1 MFRKVGRLVYVL
13 LILIS
18 LLSLAQNALAQ
29 EPQVYVLTVKGGINP
44 AVASYVDRGLEL
56 AEGGGAVCL
65 VIKLDTPGGLDSSM
79 RAIIQGI
86 INARVPVVVYVS
98 PQGARAA
105 SAGAF
110 ITLAAHV
117 AAMAPNTNIGAA
129 HPVSLPLPGIS
140 PPEGGT
146 DTTLMDKAT
155 NDAVAYIK
163 SIAARKG
170 RNVEWAEKA
179 VRESASAT
187 EQEALELEVI
197 DLTARDLDDLL
208 AQLEGRE
215 VEVAGRTM
223 TLHTTGAAVKPIP
236 MTVVEGFLHAITD
249 PNIAYILLILGLNG
263 LIFELASPG
272 GFIAGVVGSICLL
285 LGLYAL
291 GVLSINLAGLLL
303 ILLAFVLFIADIK
316 APTHGA
322 LTAGGIISFV
332 LGSLILF
339 NTPFYAVSR
348 GLIFSVAFATAA
360 FFAFAVQA
368 ALRAQ
373 RRPVT
378 TGREGLMGEIAVA
391 RSDLDPEGTV
401 FLAGELWRAV
411 AEGGKIAAGE
421 KVRVVGIEG
430 FELKVKKET

>member
-1 MFRKVGRLVYVL
+1 
-13 LILIS
+13 LILAS
-18 LLSLAQNALAQ
+18 LLALTHEALAQ
-29 EPQVYVLTVKGGINP
+29 DPRVCVLTIKGGINP
-44 AVASYVDRGLEL
+44 AVARYVERGLEL
-56 AEGGGAVCL
+56 AEREGAVCL
-65 VIKLDTPGGLDSSM
+65 IIQLDTPGGLDSSM
-79 RAIIQGI
+79 RAVIQDI
-86 INARVPVVVYVS
+86 INARVPVVVYVW

-129 HPVSLPLPGIS
+129 HPVSLPLPGVS
-140 PPEGGT
+140 PPEGEP

-170 RNVEWAEKA
+170 RNVEWAERA

-187 EQEALELEVI
+187 EQEALELGVI
-197 DLTARDLDDLL
+197 DLTAESLDDLL
-208 AQLEGRE
+208 AKLGGRE
-215 VEVAGRTM
+215 VEVAGRKV
-223 TLHTTGAAVKPIP
+223 TLHTEGATIEQVP
-236 MTVVEGFLHAITD
+236 MTAVESFLHAITE

-272 GFIAGVVGSICLL
+272 GFLAGVAGAICLL

-291 GVLSINLAGLLL
+291 GILSVNLAGLFL

-322 LTAGGIISFV
+322 LTVSGIVSFV

-348 GLIFSVAFATAA
+348 SLIFSVALATAA

-373 RRPVT
+373 RRRVVT
-378 TGREGLMGEIAVA
+378 GLEGMVGELAIA
-391 RSDLDPEGTV
+391 RSDLKPDGLV
-401 FLAGELWRAV
+401 FLEGELWRAT
-411 AEGGKIAAGE
+411 AEGEPVSEGE
-421 KVRVVGIEG
+421 RVRVVGIEG
-430 FELKVKKET
+430 FRLRVKKEM